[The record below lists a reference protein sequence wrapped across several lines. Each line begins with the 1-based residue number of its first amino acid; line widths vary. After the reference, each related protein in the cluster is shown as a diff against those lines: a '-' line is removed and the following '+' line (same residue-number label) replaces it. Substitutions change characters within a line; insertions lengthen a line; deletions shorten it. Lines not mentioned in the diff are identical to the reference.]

1 MRIPKILLGKVSCRK
16 KIEKNIYCAVRS
28 FSVAK
33 VDLFCS
39 IFADFHA
46 KTRKF
51 AYRWP
56 TLNLNCAKTVTDR
69 NMRFSPISHKCPED
83 VQIGSTCFSNTYCIC
98 RRRFM
103 SYFCPEFCDMSE
115 MVMFTDPPRT
125 EYTR

>member
-1 MRIPKILLGKVSCRK
+1 MSEK
-16 KIEKNIYCAVRS
+16 KIEKNIYCAVRP

-33 VDLFCS
+33 VGLFCL

-69 NMRFSPISHKCPED
+69 NMGFSPVSHICPGD
-83 VQIGSTCFSNTYCIC
+83 VSIGSAC
-98 RRRFM
+98 RV
-103 SYFCPEFCDMSE
+103 SVIHIVSAGYFCPEFCNMSE
-115 MVMFTDPPRT
+115 MVVFTDPPRT
-125 EYTR
+125 GYIR